1 LIQLSSS
8 CLRHRIQLALCRLA
22 AQVFVDFVK
31 QGECKNHERAAE
43 REPGLLPRVW
53 FSEWF
58 AMDPGVGLVLV
69 VRAAARPLSSLAASF
84 VAGICLTVAF
94 RQIPAH
100 SSSGKYLRDWCE
112 AFRVCPDTPDGRAGS
127 MVLTLQLSSV
137 ALRSCRLTA

>member
-1 LIQLSSS
+1 
-8 CLRHRIQLALCRLA
+8 
-22 AQVFVDFVK
+22 
-31 QGECKNHERAAE
+31 
-43 REPGLLPRVW
+43 
-53 FSEWF
+53 
-58 AMDPGVGLVLV
+58 MDPGVGLVLV